1 MDEPR
6 EVVAAWVEAFNRRDA
21 HAAAAL
27 YHEDAVNWQIA
38 AGEPAVG
45 RPAIVDGLL
54 AFFQAFPDNY
64 THVES
69 LYQDGEWAILEW
81 SGGGT
86 WRGEF
91 AGLPPNGR
99 AFRLRGCGF
108 FHVVAGQIKLQ
119 RGYWDKATWFGQLGI
134 PLGDAPA

>member
-1 MDEPR
+1 MT
-6 EVVAAWVEAFNRRDA
+6 
-21 HAAAAL
+21 
-27 YHEDAVNWQIA
+27 WQIP
-38 AGEPAVG
+38 AGEPAIG
-45 RPAIVDGLL
+45 RQALLDELL

-64 THVES
+64 MHLES
-69 LYQDGEWAILEW
+69 LFEEGEWAIIEW

-99 AFRLRGCGF
+99 SFTLRGGGF
-108 FHVVAGQIKLQ
+108 FHIVAGKITLQ

-134 PLGDAPA
+134 PLAGDLPNPGLHLTEAA